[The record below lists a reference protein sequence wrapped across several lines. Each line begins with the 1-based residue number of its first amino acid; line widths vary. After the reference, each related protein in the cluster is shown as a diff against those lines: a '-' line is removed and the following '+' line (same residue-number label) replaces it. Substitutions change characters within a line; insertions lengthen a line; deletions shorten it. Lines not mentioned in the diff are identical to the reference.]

1 MFIIWTITIIIL
13 DLTFFRPSNLIPFRK
28 CNAGKPWSL
37 LIGQVVPKIDTNNAL
52 GDMVAEAIEEA
63 AERSTTEAVINAIL
77 RNSSQN
83 ILQYVNV

>member
-1 MFIIWTITIIIL
+1 M
-13 DLTFFRPSNLIPFRK
+13 IPFRK

-52 GDMVAEAIEEA
+52 GDSVAEAIEVA